1 MKRTQIYLSEEQHEI
16 LRGVAFEQHKSL
28 SHVIRDLINIY
39 YGEENPTTSSKISA
53 SIKSTSKQS
62 ANLKK
67 KAQEAKEFKT
77 TDQDKLADA
86 EEVTKSLKGVVS
98 EDRYKQLT
106 SALEEYRKS
115 LEKLSKYS

>member
-1 MKRTQIYLSEEQHEI
+1 VKRTQIYLSEEQHEI
-16 LRGVAFEQHKSL
+16 LRRVAFEQHKSL
-28 SHVIRDLINIY
+28 SHVIRDLINMY
-39 YGEENPTTSSKISA
+39 YGEKNSTVSKKNAVSA
-53 SIKSTSKQS
+53 GLTDKQS
-62 ANLKK
+62 EILEK
-67 KAQEAKEFKT
+67 KARETKEFKT
-77 TDQDKLADA
+77 PDQDKLTEA

>member
-1 MKRTQIYLSEEQHEI
+1 VKRTQIYLSEEQHEI
-16 LRGVAFEQHKSL
+16 LRKAAFEQHKSL
-28 SHVIRDLINIY
+28 SHVIRDLINMY
-39 YGEENPTTSSKISA
+39 YGEKNPTA
-53 SIKSTSKQS
+53 S
-62 ANLKK
+62 KK
-67 KAQEAKEFKT
+67 KVALAGLTDKQPENLEKKVRETNEFVT
-77 TDQDKLADA
+77 PDQDKLAEA